1 MTTGSR
7 FSRSTSKMAAQSYSQ
22 VINQQKC
29 FRLFGYANWLSRYR
43 HLKLEQL
50 KICEACYVHGR
61 HWENISNI
69 KISRHTFVC
78 HYFWNI
84 MFRDN
89 LTRIGQ
95 ICIPYKF
102 VQSGCIPPKI
112 KCEILAHKKGSQTA
126 RQVRRL
132 SRLLKLQTNGTTGPP
147 GVNDDG
153 SRFPRKKN
161 PLQKRFFPFF
171 FSISIAQWSDEE
183 DNTIMTKVAKSKG
196 KTRGKN
202 GKKLKNVLRSQTVN
216 RQTAFIIKFR
226 GDC

>member
-1 MTTGSR
+1 
-7 FSRSTSKMAAQSYSQ
+7 
-22 VINQQKC
+22 
-29 FRLFGYANWLSRYR
+29 
-43 HLKLEQL
+43 
-50 KICEACYVHGR
+50 
-61 HWENISNI
+61 
-69 KISRHTFVC
+69 
-78 HYFWNI
+78 

-112 KCEILAHKKGSQTA
+112 KCEILAHKKGSQTT

-171 FSISIAQWSDEE
+171 FFHLDRSVERWGGQHNNDQSCQKQRKNPWQKWKKNWKMCWGARQWIDRQLSE
-183 DNTIMTKVAKSKG
+183 
-196 KTRGKN
+196 
-202 GKKLKNVLRSQTVN
+202 LRFEATVN
-216 RQTAFIIKFR
+216 VFVSRLA
-226 GDC
+226 